1 VALPESTE
9 RVLEIFD
16 AVRQAM
22 LTNDADV
29 LRAHVDADY
38 EGSDAAGRLHDK
50 EQMIAAY
57 GPGGVE
63 LEVFDVSEVRA
74 RSLTDTILLR
84 GIAHIRGRY
93 GDEEFEHEL
102 RFLDVYALRE
112 TGWQLVASHVTDLAE
127 HEGDRG

>member
-1 VALPESTE
+1 MALPESTE
-9 RVLEIFD
+9 HVLQIFD

-63 LEVFDVSEVRA
+63 LAVFDVSEVRA
-74 RSLTDTILLR
+74 RSLTDTVLLR

-127 HEGDRG
+127 PEADDA